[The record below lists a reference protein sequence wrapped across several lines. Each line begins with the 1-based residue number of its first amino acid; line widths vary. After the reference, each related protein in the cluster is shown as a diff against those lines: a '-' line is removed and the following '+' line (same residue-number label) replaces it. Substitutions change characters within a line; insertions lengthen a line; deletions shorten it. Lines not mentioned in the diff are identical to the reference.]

1 MSLGNVEYD
10 AVLERAVALEPP
22 RILVIPHA
30 DGLCVP
36 GLEFRFGIPA
46 CDVHVVHAAV
56 MERRALEF
64 VSFARGQ
71 PRCHV
76 AYADDRQF
84 ADFALCDKI
93 LDGVVVPRIA
103 QVKVHRRED
112 FGLLGQRDRLPLLFH
127 RVGDR
132 FLGDDVL
139 PARNCF
145 LNLLRAGIRQCE
157 QPDHLNLG
165 VVEYDL
171 FVGYYFRPGGEPLG
185 QFP

>member
-1 MSLGNVEYD
+1 
-10 AVLERAVALEPP
+10 
-22 RILVIPHA
+22 
-30 DGLCVP
+30 
-36 GLEFRFGIPA
+36 
-46 CDVHVVHAAV
+46 

-64 VSFARGQ
+64 VPLARCQ

-84 ADFALCDKI
+84 ADLALCDKI

-171 FVGYYFRPGGEPLG
+171 FVGYYFRPGREPLG